1 MAALR
6 DRLPHLD
13 HFLDAYMHQ
22 DWRLFGDTL
31 EAVVAAYAEDTS
43 PGDVG
48 ALRSEIA
55 LLLAAFG
62 NRVEPIYL
70 ALYPNG
76 VLPSGWGMTVE
87 QWLRRIAQLA
97 ASHSLEAD
105 QKVLF

>member
-31 EAVVAAYAEDTS
+31 EAVVATYAEDTS
-43 PGDVG
+43 PDGVE
-48 ALRSEIA
+48 ALPGEIA

-62 NRVEPIYL
+62 DGVELVY
-70 ALYPNG
+70 ASLYPNG
-76 VLPSGWGMTVE
+76 VLPSGWGMTAA

-105 QKVLF
+105 QKVLL

>member
-6 DRLPHLD
+6 ERLPHLD

-22 DWRLFGDTL
+22 DWQLFGDTL

-43 PGDVG
+43 PEDAE
-48 ALRSEIA
+48 ALQGEIA
-55 LLLAAFG
+55 LLLAAVG
-62 NRVEPIYL
+62 DRVEPAYL

-87 QWLRRIAQLA
+87 QWLRRVAELA
-97 ASHSLEAD
+97 ASHSLSAG
-105 QKVLF
+105 QRMPL